1 MNRFVADT
9 MALVLYLEKRKM
21 PALVKQSFEDAE
33 RHISEIVIPAMCL
46 AEVAYLHERGRIQ
59 IKLSDVDNLL
69 SAFSGFSVHPVDLP
83 VVDHA
88 FAISDIPELH
98 DRLIAGTA
106 RKLSLPLL
114 TNDPVIGASSFVV
127 SLWS

>member
-1 MNRFVADT
+1 MNRFVTDT

-21 PALVKQSFEDAE
+21 PVLVKQAYEDTE
-33 RHISEIVIPAMCL
+33 NHVSEIIIPAMCL

-59 IKLSDVDNLL
+59 INLSDVNSLL
-69 SAFSGFSVHPVDLP
+69 SAFPGFSVHPVDLF

-114 TNDPVIGASSFVV
+114 TNDPVIGASTFMVSF
-127 SLWS
+127 WS